1 MTSLRILVTGAGG
14 QLGGEVAAAGAE
26 RGHDV
31 VPTTRAECDVL
42 DPAAVGRALDSHGP
56 AVVINCA
63 AWTDVEGAENN
74 SDGAFALNAIAPRI
88 LAAACASRDILVVHI
103 STDYVFSGS
112 GSSPLDEWTPPSPLS
127 VYGASKLA
135 GEREVRAVARRHQV
149 IRSSWL
155 YGRDGPNFVLT
166 ILRRAEQGKELRVVA
181 DQTGTPTWTGHL
193 APALLRVA
201 ERGIPGTY
209 HLTNTGETTWHGF
222 AGAILRAAGHDDHV
236 TPIGAAD
243 YPSQV
248 ARPAYS
254 VLDNRAWRILGEA
267 ALPDWRDG
275 LAAYVDELRARGKL
289 TPAPR

>member
-1 MTSLRILVTGAGG
+1 VTSLRILVTGAGG

-31 VPTTRAECDVL
+31 VPTTRSECDVL
-42 DPAAVGRALDSHGP
+42 DPAGVGRVLDSHSP

-74 SDGAFALNAIAPRI
+74 SDGAFALNAMAPRI
-88 LAAACASRDILVVHI
+88 LAAACASRDILLVHI
-103 STDYVFSGS
+103 STDYVFNGS
-112 GSSPLDEWTPPSPLS
+112 GSSPLDEWTPPAPLS
-127 VYGASKLA
+127 LYGASKLA

-222 AGAILRAAGHDDHV
+222 AGAILQAAGRDEHV
-236 TPIGAAD
+236 TPISAAD
-243 YPSQV
+243 YPSQA

-267 ALPDWRDG
+267 PLPDWREG
-275 LAAYVDELRARGKL
+275 LAAYVDELRARGTL
-289 TPAPR
+289 TPAPQ

>member
-14 QLGGEVAAAGAE
+14 QLGGEVVAAAAL

-31 VPTTRAECDVL
+31 FATTRSECDVL
-42 DPAAVGRALDSHGP
+42 DPASVSRAIDSHRP

-74 SDGAFALNAIAPRI
+74 SDGAFALNAVAPRI
-88 LAAACASRDILVVHI
+88 LAAACGSRDILLMHM
-103 STDYVFSGS
+103 STDYVFNGS
-112 GSSPLDEWTPPSPLS
+112 GTAPLDEWARPAPLS

-135 GEREVRAVARRHQV
+135 GEEEVRGVARRHQV
-149 IRSSWL
+149 IRTSWL

-166 ILRRAEQGKELRVVA
+166 ILRRADEGKELRVVA

-209 HLTNTGETTWHGF
+209 HLSNAGETTWHGF
-222 AGAILRAAGHDDHV
+222 AGAIMQAAGRSGHV
-236 TPIGAAD
+236 APISAAD
-243 YPSQV
+243 YASQV

-254 VLDNRAWRILGEA
+254 VLDNRAWRILGEPP
-267 ALPDWRDG
+267 LPDWRDG
-275 LAAYVDELRARGKL
+275 LSAYVDDLRARGKL
-289 TPAPR
+289 TPAPP